1 MMVNRPLRRITL
13 FLGIFLLALT
23 FVGWGAGICG
33 PGKATLKVITD
44 PEEAKV
50 TVDTG
55 EEGITPCTL
64 EVPSGKRSLTIKTR
78 GYIASHVEVQVS
90 AEEPTEVKIK
100 LKPIPT
106 T

>member
-1 MMVNRPLRRITL
+1 MTIVGSLRRITL
-13 FLGIFLLALT
+13 FLGIFLLAFLLM
-23 FVGWGAGICG
+23 GWGAGICG
-33 PGKATLKVITD
+33 PGKAVLKVISD

-55 EEGITPCTL
+55 EEGVTPCTL
-64 EVPSGKRSLTIKTR
+64 EVPSGKRSLMIKTR
-78 GYIASHVEVQVS
+78 GYIAAHVEVEVS
-90 AEEPTEVKIK
+90 AEEPTEVKVK

>member
-1 MMVNRPLRRITL
+1 MTVARPLRRITL
-13 FLGIFLLALT
+13 FFGIFLLALMLM
-23 FVGWGAGICG
+23 GWGAGIYG
-33 PGKATLKVITD
+33 AGKAVLKVITD

-55 EEGITPCTL
+55 EEGVTPCTL
-64 EVPSGKRSLTIKTR
+64 EVPSGKRSLMIKTR
-78 GYIASHVEVQVS
+78 GYIAAHVEVEVS
-90 AEEPTEVKIK
+90 AEEPTEVKVK

>member
-1 MMVNRPLRRITL
+1 MTVIGSLRRIAL
-13 FLGIFLLALT
+13 FFGISLLALM
-23 FVGWGAGICG
+23 FMGWGTGICG
-33 PGKATLKVITD
+33 PGKAVLKVITD

-50 TVDTG
+50 AVDTG
-55 EEGITPCTL
+55 EEGVTPCTL

-78 GYIASHVEVQVS
+78 GYITSYLEVQVS

>member
-1 MMVNRPLRRITL
+1 MTITRPLRRIVL
-13 FLGIFLLALT
+13 FLGISLLALM
-23 FVGWGAGICG
+23 FMGWGTGICG
-33 PGKATLKVITD
+33 PGKAVLKVITD

-55 EEGITPCTL
+55 EEGVTPCTL

-78 GYIASHVEVQVS
+78 GYITSYLEVQVS

>member
-1 MMVNRPLRRITL
+1 MTVNRIWGRKTL
-13 FLGIFLLALT
+13 FLGILLLVLT
-23 FVGWGAGICG
+23 LVGWGTGICA
-33 PGKATLKVITD
+33 GKAVLKIISD

-55 EEGITPCTL
+55 EEGVTPCTL
-64 EVPSGKRSLTIKTR
+64 EVPFGQRSLTIKAR
-78 GYIASHVEVQVS
+78 GYIASHLEVKAS
-90 AEEPTEVKIK
+90 SEEPTEINVK

>member
-1 MMVNRPLRRITL
+1 MTVIRPSRKITL
-13 FLGIFLLALT
+13 FLGIFLPALMLMA
-23 FVGWGAGICG
+23 WGTGICG
-33 PGKATLKVITD
+33 SGKAVLKVITD

-55 EEGITPCTL
+55 EEGVTPCAL

-78 GYIASHVEVQVS
+78 GYITSYLEVQVS

>member
-1 MMVNRPLRRITL
+1 MTVIRPLRRKTL
-13 FLGIFLLALT
+13 FLGIFLLALML
-23 FVGWGAGICG
+23 VGWGTGICG
-33 PGKATLKVITD
+33 PGKAVLKVITD

-50 TVDTG
+50 SVDTG
-55 EEGITPCTL
+55 EEGVTPCAL

-78 GYIASHVEVQVS
+78 GYITSYLEVQVS